1 MRPNKTIAICLATSL
16 CALLV
21 CVMAGCVS
29 AGQESAKQGD
39 SAPAPATRLV
49 VSDVPSTDPAT
60 TPAVPATTPVTE
72 AATTASATGSAE
84 ELRARLDL
92 VEDLRPSLYHGPKP
106 AAYQRY
112 IVMHDTEGGGEP
124 ESVVDYWDSNGN
136 LVGAHFVVGKDGH
149 IVQCIPL
156 DTITHHAGYGDTGHN
171 EKYGITEDGRD
182 DMAGTTPIGSW
193 ASDYGMNAWSVGIEM
208 IHNGA
213 TDSDYPEAQL
223 AAVDGLIA
231 YIDAYFGNKSEI
243 IDHNDWRT
251 GNSDCSP
258 EFQQYLVNYQDHRS
272 HN

>member
-1 MRPNKTIAICLATSL
+1 M
-16 CALLV
+16 
-21 CVMAGCVS
+21 
-29 AGQESAKQGD
+29 
-39 SAPAPATRLV
+39 
-49 VSDVPSTDPAT
+49 AT

-208 IHNGA
+208 IHNGT